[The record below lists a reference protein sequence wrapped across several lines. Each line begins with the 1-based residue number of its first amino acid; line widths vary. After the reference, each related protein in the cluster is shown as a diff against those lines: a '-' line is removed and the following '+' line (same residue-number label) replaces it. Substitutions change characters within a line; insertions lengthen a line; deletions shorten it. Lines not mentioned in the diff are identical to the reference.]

1 MNLLKCKCAEQWSE
15 VAPLAL
21 RLAVGAVFM
30 VHGYQKFFEMG
41 LAGVGGFF
49 GSLGVPAA
57 AFFAVVVSTVELVGG
72 LMLVV
77 GLFTHWA
84 GKLLAINMLV
94 AFALVHVH
102 NGFYVNKGGFEFVL
116 VLFAASIALSI
127 MGAGKWSL
135 DAKVLK

>member
-1 MNLLKCKCAEQWSE
+1 
-15 VAPLAL
+15 
-21 RLAVGAVFM
+21 
-30 VHGYQKFFEMG
+30 MG